1 MTKQEILDILKDS
14 LDEVERNSEKMGY
27 AFSYGCLLGTIKGL
41 IDMEEEKWIHL

>member
-27 AFSYGCLLGTIKGL
+27 AFSYGVLLGTIKGL
-41 IDMEEEKWIHL
+41 IGMEEEK